1 MEIFMEEL
9 RGSIEEI
16 VFYNEENG
24 YLVALVADEK
34 GEPVTVVGNMPFAR
48 EGSSFVFKGGQVI
61 HPNYG
66 IQFAFEEFQEIVPT
80 TKDGIVAFLSSGAIK
95 GIGPKTALT
104 IVNKFGE
111 NTLEIMESNPSEL
124 LKIDGIGAKKLKLIE
139 KSFKEHKE
147 ISSIIMFLQKHGI
160 SASYAAK
167 IYKKYRNSAIR
178 IIEENPYRLVDDIW
192 GIGFK
197 TADSI
202 SASIGIKKDSE
213 FRIESGIKYI
223 LGCEAGEGHTFLP
236 QKELTE
242 KAAELLDISSEKVE
256 DVLGIMPFK
265 GDIRIENLENQICV
279 FLMPFFQAETNVCAN
294 LVRLL
299 NEEHKLIFADVDG
312 LIAKVENE
320 MGIKLEE
327 EQLGAVHSAAEN
339 GVCVITGGPGTGKTT
354 IINTVIRLF
363 EESGL
368 DIAVAAP
375 TGRAAKRITETSG
388 FEAKTIHRLLEYAYS
403 PGKDDGMR
411 FSKNENSP
419 LDADVVIIDEASMID
434 IVLMNALLSAL
445 KPGARLILVGDAD
458 QLPSVGAGNVLRDII
473 DSELIHTVKLKTI
486 FRQAKESLI
495 VVNAHR
501 INNGEYPYYNEKNKD
516 FFVLKRG
523 NPGSVLETV
532 KDLCANRLPS
542 FYKDCDAVKD
552 VQVIAPIKK
561 GAAGTVNLN
570 KELQEALNPPAKGL
584 NEKVFKNRIFR
595 EGDKVMQIKNNYD
608 IEWKNLEDFSQGQG
622 IFNGDIGYISRI
634 DAEYNEITVI
644 FENVKAAVYDATRVD
659 ELELAYAI
667 TVHKSQGSEYPVI
680 VIPLSWIPPVMAT
693 RNLLYTAVTRAK
705 KVVVI
710 VGRPEIMNEMVDNN
724 RIVKRNSGLKARL
737 QVFLNYE

>member
-403 PGKDDGMR
+403 PGKDEGMR
-411 FSKNENSP
+411 FAKNENSP

-473 DSELIHTVKLKTI
+473 DSELIHTVKLKTEAEVHE
-486 FRQAKESLI
+486 F
-495 VVNAHR
+495 
-501 INNGEYPYYNEKNKD
+501 IN
-516 FFVLKRG
+516 FVTQRK
-523 NPGSVLETV
+523 
-532 KDLCANRLPS
+532 
-542 FYKDCDAVKD
+542 
-552 VQVIAPIKK
+552 
-561 GAAGTVNLN
+561 
-570 KELQEALNPPAKGL
+570 
-584 NEKVFKNRIFR
+584 
-595 EGDKVMQIKNNYD
+595 
-608 IEWKNLEDFSQGQG
+608 
-622 IFNGDIGYISRI
+622 
-634 DAEYNEITVI
+634 
-644 FENVKAAVYDATRVD
+644 
-659 ELELAYAI
+659 
-667 TVHKSQGSEYPVI
+667 
-680 VIPLSWIPPVMAT
+680 
-693 RNLLYTAVTRAK
+693 
-705 KVVVI
+705 
-710 VGRPEIMNEMVDNN
+710 
-724 RIVKRNSGLKARL
+724 
-737 QVFLNYE
+737 